1 MADVL
6 KFFRSVV
13 EDKNKQIVQSVNYL
27 NTIPEN
33 AVNFHKLFDVY
44 SAQPALMR
52 ITDAWKDQVDAFL
65 GANVDARAARLAAL
79 LQESLLRPLR
89 LRYHPRSATSSCP
102 QCSARAPPHSATNVT
117 YDSGVDVAQCSGQIC
132 PLPEVV
138 TQEEM
143 LCSQMNAEL
152 DLCSTSPGV
161 DLLYFQWRGLPVESP
176 AQGEEG
182 SRKRPRPLTSSV
194 DEEVDE
200 DPSRRARQKQGLEG
214 VPSVEDGRQDNG
226 AEGGGEPDLK
236 EFIALL
242 SAAALPRFVDQARVK
257 QCNVWWGLNVTS
269 RLHFDGMDN
278 LYIVLYGC
286 KTFHLYP
293 PFDDTILPEPWK
305 AEGLNNKARLGTT
318 LEPNEGSTV
327 PPCDGQRGQL
337 HVAKVG
343 PNEALV
349 IPSGWWHEVITVD
362 EPCFAV
368 NVFLT
373 AMRVQ
378 PSHWGLLETTITWTT
393 TEREVERSADAD
405 LLEII
410 MDLREQVKETAQHVK
425 TLSNRVN
432 GKDFIPRAEKPMA
445 IRHGNRG
452 YMTGAGPLGEGGR
465 NWSQGVSN
473 YKFQQAIDNDDN
485 ERFRALCLLAGGKP
499 EIVSHFSACSFAV
512 GEDIDDDVGEYTR

>member
-65 GANVDARAARLAAL
+65 GANVDARAA
-79 LQESLLRPLR
+79 
-89 LRYHPRSATSSCP
+89 
-102 QCSARAPPHSATNVT
+102 
-117 YDSGVDVAQCSGQIC
+117 CSGQIC

-269 RLHFDGMDN
+269 RLHFDG
-278 LYIVLYGC
+278 
-286 KTFHLYP
+286 
-293 PFDDTILPEPWK
+293 
-305 AEGLNNKARLGTT
+305 
-318 LEPNEGSTV
+318 
-327 PPCDGQRGQL
+327 
-337 HVAKVG
+337 
-343 PNEALV
+343 
-349 IPSGWWHEVITVD
+349 
-362 EPCFAV
+362 
-368 NVFLT
+368 
-373 AMRVQ
+373 
-378 PSHWGLLETTITWTT
+378 
-393 TEREVERSADAD
+393 
-405 LLEII
+405 
-410 MDLREQVKETAQHVK
+410 
-425 TLSNRVN
+425 
-432 GKDFIPRAEKPMA
+432 
-445 IRHGNRG
+445 
-452 YMTGAGPLGEGGR
+452 
-465 NWSQGVSN
+465 
-473 YKFQQAIDNDDN
+473 
-485 ERFRALCLLAGGKP
+485 
-499 EIVSHFSACSFAV
+499 
-512 GEDIDDDVGEYTR
+512 